1 MIALL
6 RSTRWEF
13 SVLRIVLLVA
23 VGWWIL
29 RATNMVQAQLPV
41 SEEWPRTDFSK
52 TLVDLQEITSGGPPK
67 DGIPSID
74 SPRFESPEKAARWLD
89 LREPVVAVV
98 IGEQARAYPLQ
109 ILIWHEIVNDEFAGV
124 PLSVTFCPLCN
135 ATLVFD
141 RRLGKRILD
150 FGTTGRLRKSDMVMY
165 DRQTESWWQQFTGR
179 GIVGEMAGV
188 ELKRLP
194 ASIVS
199 FEDFRRAYPQSPVL
213 SRKTGYSRGYG
224 RNPYRGYDRVGDRP
238 FLFRD
243 PVDPRLPAMER
254 VLNVTVGERHTIFPF
269 SALRAQPVVNETVGG
284 MPVAVFSRD
293 GMLSVLDAEN
303 IADSRAVPAATAFQ
317 RHLDGQTL
325 NFRLDGPKIIDVET
339 GTRWDLLGRAI
350 DGPLKGQQLQP
361 TDSGVHFAFAWLAF
375 RPDSAIYRAP

>member
-13 SVLRIVLLVA
+13 RILRIVLLVTVA
-23 VGWWIL
+23 WWVL
-29 RATNMVQAQLPV
+29 RATNLVHAQLPV
-41 SEEWPRTDFSK
+41 SVEWPRTDFSK
-52 TLVDLQEITSGGPPK
+52 TLVDLKEITSGGPSK

-74 SPRFESPEKAARWLD
+74 SPRFETPVQAQRWLD
-89 LREPVVAVV
+89 AREPVVAVV
-98 IGEQARAYPLQ
+98 VAGKARAYPLQ
-109 ILIWHEIVNDEFAGV
+109 ILIWHEIVNDEIAGV

-141 RRLGKRILD
+141 RRLGNRVLD

-179 GIVGEMAGV
+179 GIVGELAGA

-199 FEDFRRAYPQSPVL
+199 FADFRRAYPQGPVL
-213 SRKTGYSRGYG
+213 SRNTGYRRGYG

-238 FLFRD
+238 FLFHD
-243 PVDPRLPAMER
+243 PLDPRLPAMER
-254 VLNVTVGERHTIFPF
+254 VLNVTVGEQHTIFPF
-269 SALRAQPVVNETVGG
+269 SALRAQPVINETVGD

-303 IADSRAVPAATAFQ
+303 IPDSRAVPAATAFQ
-317 RHLDGQTL
+317 RRLDGQIL
-325 NFRLDGPKIIDVET
+325 SFRLNGPKIVDEQT

-350 DGPLKGQQLQP
+350 
-361 TDSGVHFAFAWLAF
+361 
-375 RPDSAIYRAP
+375 